1 MDVPE
6 NIKEALKQLPDS
18 PGVYMH
24 KDSLGNVI
32 YVGKAVSLRNRVR
45 QYFQSSRNMDPK
57 VRSMVSQI
65 SEFEYITV
73 DSEMEALI
81 LECNLI
87 KKHRPKYNILLR
99 DDKTYPYIK
108 ITNEEWP
115 RIVKTRNVRKD
126 GGSYF
131 GPYSDAGAVN
141 RIVDLLNS
149 SFELK
154 RCSAVAFAP
163 GFRPCLNY
171 HIKQCRGI
179 CTGQVDR
186 SEYEEALAGAKE
198 FLRGHSA
205 PLVNKMKQR
214 MKEASDALD
223 FEKAAEY
230 RDYIEA
236 AQSLSET
243 QRVVLHHSNEADIVV
258 RVGKGEKTTDSF
270 AVFSVREGKLI
281 GRETFRMDMTA
292 SIDEGRASVL
302 SAFLNQHYSNV
313 PDVPREII
321 VSTLPSDAQL
331 LEQYLSEISAHSVKI
346 LRPERGEKRA
356 LLKLALNDAAVL
368 AETIDRKAKAAASR
382 REQLG
387 REIWEVLCAMG
398 APETVGG
405 GASLDG
411 GASDTSDTSDGRTPA
426 SGTPAPYD
434 GRQFRAEAYDIS
446 NTNGIDTVGAMVV
459 YDGLKPD
466 KQSYRKFRVRSVQG
480 QDDYASMREVLSR
493 RFMRV
498 FSGDEK
504 FAVLP
509 DIIFMDGGK
518 GHVTCA
524 LEVIEATGFDIPV
537 VGMVKDDHHRTR
549 ALIVRVPADRGS
561 GGEGPVGGEG
571 PIGGE
576 GLAAGTAGGEGPACG
591 EGGNPD
597 AFEWREI
604 SLADKPILYKYI
616 GTMQEEV
623 HRFAITYHHKLRSK
637 NIEHSVLD
645 DIEGIGPKRRKA
657 LLSAFGSVE
666 EIRKIATGAGSRGA
680 ADTADGA
687 GTADGEGTADGAAD
701 PVEVLMQAEGMDR
714 RSAES
719 VCRFFRGTD
728 TDAASRDTDTDAAS
742 RGADEENNG

>member
-1 MDVPE
+1 MEISE
-6 NIKEALKQLPDS
+6 NIKDALKQLPDS
-18 PGVYMH
+18 PGVYIH

-45 QYFQSSRNMDPK
+45 QYFQSSRNMEPK

-108 ITNEEWP
+108 VTKEEWP
-115 RIVKTRNVRKD
+115 RVVKTRVVRKD

-149 SFELK
+149 SFALK

-171 HIKQCRGI
+171 HINQCRGI
-179 CTGQVDR
+179 CTGGVSHDD
-186 SEYEEALAGAKE
+186 YDEAVAGAVE

-205 PLVNKMKQR
+205 PLVNTMKKR
-214 MKEASDALD
+214 MKEASDNLD
-223 FEKAAEY
+223 YEKAAEY

-236 AQSLSET
+236 AESLNET
-243 QRVVLHHSNEADIVV
+243 QRVVLHHSNEADIIV
-258 RVGKGEKTTDSF
+258 RVGQGDKVTDAF
-270 AVFSVREGKLI
+270 AVFSVRDGKLVD
-281 GRETFRMDMTA
+281 RETMSMDMSS
-292 SIDEGRASVL
+292 SIDEDSASIL
-302 SAFLNQHYSNV
+302 AAFINQHYSRM
-313 PDVPREII
+313 PDVPREVI
-321 VSTLPSDAQL
+321 VAEKPSDAAL

-346 LRPERGEKRA
+346 VKPERGEKRA
-356 LLKLALNDAAVL
+356 LLKLALSDAAVL
-368 AETIDRKAKAAASR
+368 ADSMDRRAKAAAAR
-382 REQLG
+382 REELG
-387 REIWEVLCAMG
+387 KEIWDVLCEMQT
-398 APETVGG
+398 E
-405 GASLDG
+405 
-411 GASDTSDTSDGRTPA
+411 
-426 SGTPAPYD
+426 SGPYD

-446 NTNGIDTVGAMVV
+446 NTNGVDTVGAMVV
-459 YDGLKPD
+459 YEGLKAD
-466 KQSYRKFRVRSVQG
+466 KQSYRKFRVRTVEG

-498 FSGDEK
+498 FSGDDK

-518 GHVTCA
+518 GHVTAA
-524 LEVIEATGFDIPV
+524 LEVIEATGFEIPV

-549 ALIVRVPADRGS
+549 GLIVRVPGESEETTYGSADGDDGFS
-561 GGEGPVGGEG
+561 WV
-571 PIGGE
+571 
-576 GLAAGTAGGEGPACG
+576 
-591 EGGNPD
+591 
-597 AFEWREI
+597 EI
-604 SLADKPILYKYI
+604 TLADKPLLYKYI

-637 NIEHSVLD
+637 NLEHSVLD
-645 DIEGIGPKRRKA
+645 DIKGIGPKRRKA
-657 LLSAFGSVE
+657 LLEAFGSVE
-666 EIRKIATGAGSRGA
+666 EIKKIAAGGEAGSGN
-680 ADTADGA
+680 
-687 GTADGEGTADGAAD
+687 ESSD
-701 PVEVLMQAEGMDR
+701 PVEILMRADGMDR
-714 RSAES
+714 KSAES
-719 VCRFFRGTD
+719 VVQFFK
-728 TDAASRDTDTDAAS
+728 
-742 RGADEENNG
+742 

>member
-1 MDVPE
+1 MVQMEIPE
-6 NIKEALKQLPDS
+6 TIKEALKQLPDS
-18 PGVYMH
+18 PGVYIH

-32 YVGKAVSLRNRVR
+32 YVGKAISLRNRVR

-115 RIVKTRNVRKD
+115 RVVKTRLVRKD

-149 SFELK
+149 SFALK

-171 HIKQCRGI
+171 HINQCRGI
-179 CTGQVDR
+179 CTGGVSR
-186 SEYEEALAGAKE
+186 EEYDEAVAGAAE

-205 PLVNKMKQR
+205 PLINLMKKR
-214 MKEASDALD
+214 MKEASDNLD
-223 FEKAAEY
+223 YEKAAEY

-236 AQSLSET
+236 AQALNET

-258 RVGKGEKTTDSF
+258 RVGAGDKATDSF
-270 AVFSVREGKLI
+270 AVFSVRDGKLVD
-281 GRETFRMDMTA
+281 RESFSMDMTS
-292 SIDEGRASVL
+292 SIEENRAAIL
-302 SAFLNQHYSNV
+302 AAFLNQHYSRV
-313 PDVPREII
+313 PDVPREIL
-321 VSTLPSDAQL
+321 VAEKPADAVL

-346 LRPERGEKRA
+346 IRPERGEKKA
-356 LLKLALNDAAVL
+356 LLKLAVNDAAVL
-368 AETIDRKAKAAASR
+368 AETIDRKAKAAEAR
-382 REQLG
+382 REELG
-387 REIWEVLCAMG
+387 REIWDVLCAMK
-398 APETVGG
+398 AE
-405 GASLDG
+405 
-411 GASDTSDTSDGRTPA
+411 
-426 SGTPAPYD
+426 SGPYD

-446 NTNGIDTVGAMVV
+446 NTNGVDTVGAMVV
-459 YDGLKPD
+459 YEGLKAD
-466 KQSYRKFRVRSVQG
+466 KQSYRKFRVRTVEG

-498 FSGDEK
+498 FSGDDK

-518 GHVTCA
+518 GHVATA
-524 LEVIEATGFDIPV
+524 LEIIEATGFEIPV

-549 ALIVRVPADRGS
+549 GLIVQTPDSSATNGDGAGS
-561 GGEGPVGGEG
+561 QWV
-571 PIGGE
+571 
-576 GLAAGTAGGEGPACG
+576 
-591 EGGNPD
+591 
-597 AFEWREI
+597 EI
-604 SLADKPILYKYI
+604 PLADKPLLYKYI

-623 HRFAITYHHKLRSK
+623 HRFAITYHRKLRSK
-637 NIEHSVLD
+637 KLEHSVLD
-645 DIEGIGPKRRKA
+645 DIKGIGPKRRKA
-657 LLSAFGSVE
+657 LLEAFGSVE
-666 EIRKIATGAGSRGA
+666 EIKRIAAGGG
-680 ADTADGA
+680 D
-687 GTADGEGTADGAAD
+687 AD
-701 PVEVLMQAEGMDR
+701 PAAVLMQADGMDR
-714 RSAES
+714 KSAES
-719 VCRFFRGTD
+719 VCRFFT
-728 TDAASRDTDTDAAS
+728 
-742 RGADEENNG
+742 ENK

>member
-1 MDVPE
+1 MEISE
-6 NIKEALKQLPDS
+6 NIKDALKQLPDS
-18 PGVYMH
+18 PGVYIH

-45 QYFQSSRNMDPK
+45 QYFQSSRNMEPK

-108 ITNEEWP
+108 VTKEEWP
-115 RIVKTRNVRKD
+115 RVVKTRVVRKD

-149 SFELK
+149 SFALK

-171 HIKQCRGI
+171 HINQCRGI
-179 CTGQVDR
+179 CTGGVSHDD
-186 SEYEEALAGAKE
+186 YDEAVAGAVE

-205 PLVNKMKQR
+205 PLVNTMKKR
-214 MKEASDALD
+214 MKEASDNLD
-223 FEKAAEY
+223 YEKAAEY

-236 AQSLSET
+236 AESLNAT
-243 QRVVLHHSNEADIVV
+243 QRVVLHHSNEADIIV
-258 RVGKGEKTTDSF
+258 RVGQGDKVTDAF
-270 AVFSVREGKLI
+270 AVFSVRDGKLVD
-281 GRETFRMDMTA
+281 RETMSMDMSS
-292 SIDEGRASVL
+292 SIDEGSASIL
-302 SAFLNQHYSNV
+302 AAFINQHYSRM
-313 PDVPREII
+313 PDVPREVI
-321 VSTLPSDAQL
+321 VAEKPSDAAL

-346 LRPERGEKRA
+346 VKPERGEKRA
-356 LLKLALNDAAVL
+356 LLKLALSDAAVL
-368 AETIDRKAKAAASR
+368 ADSMDRRAKAAAAR
-382 REQLG
+382 REELG
-387 REIWEVLCAMG
+387 KEIWDVLCEMQT
-398 APETVGG
+398 E
-405 GASLDG
+405 
-411 GASDTSDTSDGRTPA
+411 
-426 SGTPAPYD
+426 SGPYD

-446 NTNGIDTVGAMVV
+446 NTNGVDTVGAMVV
-459 YDGLKPD
+459 YEGLKAD
-466 KQSYRKFRVRSVQG
+466 KQSYRKFRVRTVEG

-498 FSGDEK
+498 FSGDDK

-518 GHVTCA
+518 GHVTAA
-524 LEVIEATGFDIPV
+524 LEVIEATGFEIPV

-549 ALIVRVPADRGS
+549 GLIVRVPGEAEETTYRSADGDDGFS
-561 GGEGPVGGEG
+561 WV
-571 PIGGE
+571 
-576 GLAAGTAGGEGPACG
+576 
-591 EGGNPD
+591 
-597 AFEWREI
+597 EI
-604 SLADKPILYKYI
+604 TLADKPLLYKYI

-637 NIEHSVLD
+637 NLEHSVLD
-645 DIEGIGPKRRKA
+645 DIKGIGPKRRKA
-657 LLSAFGSVE
+657 LLETFGSVE
-666 EIRKIATGAGSRGA
+666 EIKKIAAG
-680 ADTADGA
+680 
-687 GTADGEGTADGAAD
+687 GESGSGNESSD
-701 PVEVLMQAEGMDR
+701 PVEILMRADGMDR
-714 RSAES
+714 KSAES
-719 VCRFFRGTD
+719 VVQFFK
-728 TDAASRDTDTDAAS
+728 
-742 RGADEENNG
+742 